1 MANGFIVDAFW
12 SVLSGFAGQNN
23 KLPGGWDRRESLS
36 DSHPVPLL
44 GQTPELG
51 MFTFILEEM
60 ALGLASEKAKI
71 IGLI

>member
-1 MANGFIVDAFW
+1 MANGFIVDAFC

-23 KLPGGWDRRESLS
+23 KLPGGWDRRKSHS

-51 MFTFILEEM
+51 MFTFILGEM
-60 ALGLASEKAKI
+60 ALGLASDALRLERF
-71 IGLI
+71 